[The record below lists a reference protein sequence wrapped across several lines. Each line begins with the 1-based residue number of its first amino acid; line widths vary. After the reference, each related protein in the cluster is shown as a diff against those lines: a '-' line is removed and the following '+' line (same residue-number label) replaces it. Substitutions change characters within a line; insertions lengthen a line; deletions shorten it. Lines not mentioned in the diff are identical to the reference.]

1 MYGSLNYGYDYGY
14 SHGCGGTLTLTA
26 QSPSQQFTEPVTV
39 AEAKSYMLIPLR
51 SPVDPEEDDTILG
64 LISTAREIAEIEQGR
79 DLVRKQWD
87 LALDYFPGWD
97 VQLRAPLVSVDL
109 VSYRNSD
116 GTTTNLAGTTDYLV
130 DANRQPG
137 IITPLYNAFWPTFTP
152 APSSSVLVRFTSG
165 YSPTDSFWKDSGR
178 RIKLAMK
185 MLVSEW
191 YSNRLP
197 IDKESAYAKLLFS
210 YGRLE
215 RPR

>member
-1 MYGSLNYGYDYGY
+1 MYGSLNYGYGYGY
-14 SHGCGGTLTLTA
+14 SCGSGTLTLTA
-26 QSPSQQFTEPVTV
+26 QSPVQPFIEPLTV
-39 AEAKSYMLIPLR
+39 AEVKSYLLIPER
-51 SPVDPEEDDTILG
+51 SPVDAEEDDTIAG
-64 LISTAREIAEIEQGR
+64 LITAARDVAEILQGR

-97 VQLRAPLVSVDL
+97 VQLRSPLVSVDL

-165 YSPTDSFWKDSGR
+165 YAATDVFWKDAGR
-178 RIKLAMK
+178 RIKLGMK
-185 MLVSEW
+185 YLISDWFNDRIPSGKPVEH
-191 YSNRLP
+191 P
-197 IDKESAYAKLLFS
+197 LLT
-210 YGRLE
+210 YGALE
-215 RPR
+215 RRR